1 MRSVRDLEMGVELS
15 RRAGTSFSLIANVIF
30 LLKGQR
36 ISSHLTRYEISY
48 LQLRQ

>member
-15 RRAGTSFSLIANVIF
+15 RRAGTSFSLIASVIF

-36 ISSHLTRYEISY
+36 ISSHLKRHKIAY